1 MSSDGIKGPAKGY
14 CDMLD
19 EALVSKDADGNSSKY
34 YPLRP
39 SSAGKCTRE
48 LAYAL
53 SEYEGKASYD
63 KEAMDP
69 DTQRLLNLGH
79 SIEWNILSMFADA
92 KCFEVRY
99 KQQVL
104 SFFQVSNDR
113 WIEGSI
119 DACFISEQHKGVID
133 IKSKGN
139 KYSSWSKTQWDEHNE
154 KFSNLQSVTKVSD
167 SFFWIKNLKEF
178 INEINDPFLASNFY
192 QLNLYA
198 NSSFLRERGI
208 DHASIIQ
215 YNKNDSR
222 IRELRFRPCNDVYDQ
237 VRDKFQLVDYL
248 VNVEGEASLAPKDYA
263 LGSIKCAFCDYKKV
277 CWPTEDSLKAYFAT
291 WPKKNWPEKS
301 DTELEAAYF
310 DYKQAATQADKQQQY
325 EQALVKLLDAKM
337 IERVKFTDGA
347 VYEVK
352 FLKSPRPHMALRR
365 TKI

>member
-1 MSSDGIKGPAKGY
+1 MSEIKGPLKGY

-19 EALVSKDADGNSSKY
+19 EALVSKDAGGNSSKY

-53 SEYEGKASYD
+53 SEYEGKASYP

-104 SFFQVSNDR
+104 SFFQVSKDR

-167 SFFWIKNLKEF
+167 SFFWIKNLEDF
-178 INEINDPFLASNFY
+178 INEVNDPFLASNFY

-198 NSSFLRERGI
+198 NAEFMRQRGI

-222 IRELRFRPCNDVYDQ
+222 IRELRFEPSDSVFAH
-237 VRDKFQLVDYL
+237 VKDKFQLVDYL
-248 VNVEGEASLAPKDYA
+248 VNVEGDASLAPKDYA

-277 CWPTEDSLKAYFAT
+277 CWPTDDSLKAYFST
-291 WPKKNWPEKS
+291 WPKKQWPENADEVLEEAYHLYKAS
-301 DTELEAAYF
+301 ADQAKKQEQFELE
-310 DYKQAATQADKQQQY
+310 
-325 EQALVKLLDAKM
+325 LVRLLDSKM
-337 IERVKFTDGA
+337 IERVKFKDGS
-347 VYEVK
+347 VYELK